1 MPELTEQDLEAVLRS
16 LEDLEIERA
25 SGELSDEDYQL
36 LHDRYT
42 AMAARTIK
50 ELSGGLGRAV
60 ETGDVSG
67 SGATSVAKDRRA
79 RAKSPPK
86 SARRPGS
93 RVALDARAR
102 LGAPRRSRRRIFGAL
117 AAAAF
122 GCAALILVATHVTR
136 ALPGQVLSGSLKLSP
151 EQQMDRKLAQ
161 AAVLAGK
168 GEDVRALQLYRQVLS
183 TDPHEPAALAGTG
196 WLEWQAGSEGGD
208 PSLARAGEADLRESA
223 KLDPKESEV
232 HLLLGTVLFD
242 QGHISLAVSQFKEF
256 LADKPPAVL
265 MSSGHQVIVEAFT
278 AEHLSVPSQVL
289 GSATSASGSGSAA
302 AGLPS
307 SAK

>member
-1 MPELTEQDLEAVLRS
+1 VPELTEQDLEAVLRS
-16 LEDLEIERA
+16 LEDLEVERA
-25 SGELSDEDYQL
+25 SGELSDADYEL

-42 AMAARTIK
+42 AIAAKTLK
-50 ELSGGLGRAV
+50 ELAGGLGRA
-60 ETGDVSG
+60 E
-67 SGATSVAKDRRA
+67 ATSEVSDSGTTPAAKALGA
-79 RAKSPPK
+79 RAKSHPK
-86 SARRPGS
+86 FGRRSG
-93 RVALDARAR
+93 RQVASGPKALAA
-102 LGAPRRSRRRIFGAL
+102 APRRSRRRIFGAL

-136 ALPGQVLSGSLKLSP
+136 ALPGQVLSGSLRLSP

-208 PSLARAGEADLRESA
+208 PSLASAGEVDLKESA
-223 KLDPKESEV
+223 RLDPKESEV

-278 AEHLSVPSQVL
+278 ADHLSVPSQVL
-289 GSATSASGSGSAA
+289 GSATPSTISGSAA
-302 AGLPS
+302 AGSPS
-307 SAK
+307 SPK